1 MASSELLRVRRRSQS
16 KKDVNKAYENALR
29 NYIVH
34 YSCESFY
41 DNTSG
46 QSRRVTSI
54 AVRNLDSAQTQSWSL
69 HSSAEL
75 LGLQNQIQANLDVI
89 EKHLLSEYFTFLQNH
104 ADSTFI
110 HWNMRDKSYGF
121 PALEHRF
128 KVLGGQPFILQD
140 DRKLDLARVLI
151 NLYGPGYSPHT
162 CPITGKRGRIMSL
175 MEMNRITS
183 RDSLQGKE
191 EADAFEN
198 GDFLKLDRSTL
209 AKVDIFHNFFDRL
222 HANKLKTNAT
232 FSDKY
237 GFKLAAIP
245 ELARDNPFIIAFIV
259 SGGVIAALIKWWD
272 AIKLFF

>member
-41 DNTSG
+41 DNASG

-75 LGLQNQIQANLDVI
+75 LGLQSHIQDNLDLI
-89 EKHLLSEYFTFLQNH
+89 EKHLLSEYFAFLQNH
-104 ADSTFI
+104 SDSTFI
-110 HWNMRDKSYGF
+110 HWNMRDKAYGF
-121 PALEHRF
+121 PALEHRY
-128 KVLGGQPFILQD
+128 KVLSGQPFILQD

-151 NLYGPGYSPHT
+151 NLYGPGYAPHI
-162 CPITGKRGRIMSL
+162 CPTTGKRGRVMSL
-175 MEMNRITS
+175 MEMNRINS
-183 RDSLQGKE
+183 RDALQGKE

-198 GDFLKLDRSTL
+198 GEFLKLDRSTL

-232 FSDKY
+232 FSDRY
-237 GFKLAAIP
+237 GFKLTAVP

-259 SGGVIAALIKWWD
+259 SGGVIAALTKWWD
-272 AIKLFF
+272 AIKLLF

>member
-41 DNTSG
+41 DNASG

-75 LGLQNQIQANLDVI
+75 LGLQDQIPDNLDII

-110 HWNMRDKSYGF
+110 HWNMRDKAYGF
-121 PALEHRF
+121 PALEHRY

-151 NLYGPGYSPHT
+151 NLYGPGYAPHT
-162 CPITGKRGRIMSL
+162 CPKTGKRGRVMSL

-183 RDSLQGKE
+183 RDALQGKE

-198 GDFLKLDRSTL
+198 GEFLKLDRSTL
-209 AKVDIFHNFFDRL
+209 AKVDVFHNFFDRL

-245 ELARDNPFIIAFIV
+245 ELARDNPFIIAFV
-259 SGGVIAALIKWWD
+259 VGGGVIAALVKWWD
-272 AIKLFF
+272 ALKLIF